1 MIEFCVNNHF
11 SIVVSEFEGGNY
23 MKDVTI
29 DKIRET
35 LQNGD
40 YVVVNTQ
47 TGEAITEEVRVVS
60 LAADEKRRE
69 TAKKEAEK
77 KRRQELAQAT
87 GGNKRFIF
95 HIYHVC
101 VNTFPEMQPANLTRL
116 MFLATHITYNN
127 VLVDKKNKPLSKPQ
141 IQKLMKLNKTQF
153 YDFWNEMEKFQII
166 KETNQGIAIND
177 ELFFKGSITPELF
190 GSNPLDAPVITRLYI
205 KGVQELYKK
214 ATPASHKSLSYIFR
228 ILPFVNRRYNV
239 VCFNPLEEDADLVQ
253 PMTLLDFADTIGYSR
268 NNIKRLMRTLQES
281 TFEVNGHETK
291 AVGFANI
298 NSFAT
303 EDSKIFINPRVYY
316 GGDFI
321 EDADILKILT
331 K

>member
-1 MIEFCVNNHF
+1 
-11 SIVVSEFEGGNY
+11 
-23 MKDVTI
+23 MKDTTT
-29 DKIRET
+29 DKLKEA
-35 LQNGD
+35 LLNGD

-60 LAADEKRRE
+60 LAADEKRRDI
-69 TAKKEAEK
+69 AKKKADR
-77 KRRQELAQAT
+77 KRSQELAQAA

-101 VNTFPEMQPANLTRL
+101 VNTFPEMKPANLTRL
-116 MFLATHITYNN
+116 MFLATHINYNN
-127 VLVDKKNKPLSKPQ
+127 VLVDKKNKPLTKPQ

-153 YDFWNEMEKFQII
+153 YDFWSEMEKFNII
-166 KETNQGIAIND
+166 KETVQGFAIND
-177 ELFFKGSITPELF
+177 ELFFKGNIDPDLF
-190 GSNPLDAPVITRLYI
+190 RGNPLDTPAITRLYI
-205 KGVQELYKK
+205 NGVQELYKK
-214 ATPASHKSLSYIFR
+214 ATPSSHKSLSYIFR

-268 NNIKRLMRTLQES
+268 DQIKRLMRTLQES

>member
-1 MIEFCVNNHF
+1 
-11 SIVVSEFEGGNY
+11 
-23 MKDVTI
+23 
-29 DKIRET
+29 
-35 LQNGD
+35 
-40 YVVVNTQ
+40 
-47 TGEAITEEVRVVS
+47 
-60 LAADEKRRE
+60 
-69 TAKKEAEK
+69 
-77 KRRQELAQAT
+77 
-87 GGNKRFIF
+87 
-95 HIYHVC
+95 
-101 VNTFPEMQPANLTRL
+101 
-116 MFLATHITYNN
+116 MFLATHINYNN
-127 VLVDKKNKPLSKPQ
+127 VLIDKKNKPLSKPQ

-153 YDFWNEMEKFQII
+153 YDFWKEMEKFHII
-166 KETNQGIAIND
+166 KEIDNGVAIND
-177 ELFFKGSITPELF
+177 ELFFKGNIDPDLF
-190 GSNPLDAPVITRLYI
+190 RGNPLDAPAITRLYI
-205 KGVQELYKK
+205 NGVQALYKK
-214 ATPASHKSLSYIFR
+214 ATPSSHKSLSYIFR

-268 NNIKRLMRTLQES
+268 DQIKRLMRTLQES

>member
-1 MIEFCVNNHF
+1 
-11 SIVVSEFEGGNY
+11 
-23 MKDVTI
+23 MKDATV
-29 DKIRET
+29 DKIKEMIQR
-35 LQNGD
+35 GD
-40 YVVVNTQ
+40 YIVVNTQ
-47 TGEAITEEVRVVS
+47 TGESITEEVRVVS
-60 LAADEKRRE
+60 LAADEKRRDI
-69 TAKKEAEK
+69 AKKEADK
-77 KRRQELAQAT
+77 KRSQEIAQVA

-95 HIYHVC
+95 HIYHIC
-101 VNTFPEMQPANLTRL
+101 VNTFPEMKPANLTRL
-116 MFLATHITYNN
+116 MFLATHINYNN
-127 VLVDKKNKPLSKPQ
+127 MLIDKKNKPLSKPQ

-153 YDFWNEMEKFQII
+153 YDFWKEMEKFHII
-166 KETNQGIAIND
+166 KEIDNGFAIND

-190 GSNPLDAPVITRLYI
+190 SNNPLNTPAITRLYI

-268 NNIKRLMRTLQES
+268 EQIKRLMRTLQES

>member
-1 MIEFCVNNHF
+1 
-11 SIVVSEFEGGNY
+11 

-101 VNTFPEMQPANLTRL
+101 VNTCL
-116 MFLATHITYNN
+116 
-127 VLVDKKNKPLSKPQ
+127 
-141 IQKLMKLNKTQF
+141 
-153 YDFWNEMEKFQII
+153 
-166 KETNQGIAIND
+166 
-177 ELFFKGSITPELF
+177 
-190 GSNPLDAPVITRLYI
+190 LY
-205 KGVQELYKK
+205 
-214 ATPASHKSLSYIFR
+214 TSPS
-228 ILPFVNRRYNV
+228 
-239 VCFNPLEEDADLVQ
+239 
-253 PMTLLDFADTIGYSR
+253 
-268 NNIKRLMRTLQES
+268 
-281 TFEVNGHETK
+281 
-291 AVGFANI
+291 
-298 NSFAT
+298 
-303 EDSKIFINPRVYY
+303 PR
-316 GGDFI
+316 D
-321 EDADILKILT
+321 
-331 K
+331 

>member
-1 MIEFCVNNHF
+1 
-11 SIVVSEFEGGNY
+11 

-268 NNIKRLMRTLQES
+268 SNIKRLMRTLQES

>member
-1 MIEFCVNNHF
+1 
-11 SIVVSEFEGGNY
+11 

-35 LQNGD
+35 LQNGN

-47 TGEAITEEVRVVS
+47 TGEAITEEVKVVS

-77 KRRQELAQAT
+77 IRRQEIAQAT

-95 HIYHVC
+95 HIYHIC
-101 VNTFPEMQPANLTRL
+101 VNTFPEMKPANLTRL
-116 MFLATHITYNN
+116 MFLATHINYNN

-153 YDFWNEMEKFQII
+153 YDFWNEMEKFHII
-166 KETNQGIAIND
+166 KEIDNDVAIND
-177 ELFFKGSITPELF
+177 ELFFKGNIDPDLF
-190 GSNPLDAPVITRLYI
+190 RGNPLDTPAITRLYI
-205 KGVQELYKK
+205 NGVQELYKK
-214 ATPASHKSLSYIFR
+214 ATPSSHKSLSYIFR

-268 NNIKRLMRTLQES
+268 DQIKRLMRTLQES

>member
-1 MIEFCVNNHF
+1 
-11 SIVVSEFEGGNY
+11 

-47 TGEAITEEVRVVS
+47 TGEAITAEVRVVS

-127 VLVDKKNKPLSKPQ
+127 VLVDKKNKALSKPQ

>member
-1 MIEFCVNNHF
+1 
-11 SIVVSEFEGGNY
+11 

-35 LQNGD
+35 LQNGN

-47 TGEAITEEVRVVS
+47 TGEAITEEVKVVS

-77 KRRQELAQAT
+77 KRRQEIAQAT

-95 HIYHVC
+95 HIYHIC
-101 VNTFPEMQPANLTRL
+101 VNTFPEMKPANLTRL
-116 MFLATHITYNN
+116 MFLATHINYNN

-153 YDFWNEMEKFQII
+153 YDFWNEMEKFHII
-166 KETNQGIAIND
+166 KEIDNDVAIND
-177 ELFFKGSITPELF
+177 ELFFKGNIDPDLF
-190 GSNPLDAPVITRLYI
+190 RGNPLDTPAITRLYI
-205 KGVQELYKK
+205 NGVQELYKK
-214 ATPASHKSLSYIFR
+214 ATPSSHKSLSYIFR

-268 NNIKRLMRTLQES
+268 DQIKRLMRTLQES

>member
-1 MIEFCVNNHF
+1 
-11 SIVVSEFEGGNY
+11 

>member
-1 MIEFCVNNHF
+1 
-11 SIVVSEFEGGNY
+11 

-40 YVVVNTQ
+40 YVVVDTQ

>member
-1 MIEFCVNNHF
+1 
-11 SIVVSEFEGGNY
+11 

-95 HIYHVC
+95 HIYHIC

-116 MFLATHITYNN
+116 MFLVTHISYNN
-127 VLVDKKNKPLSKPQ
+127 VLVDKKNKPLSKSQ

-153 YDFWNEMEKFQII
+153 YDFWSEMEKFQII

>member
-1 MIEFCVNNHF
+1 
-11 SIVVSEFEGGNY
+11 

-47 TGEAITEEVRVVS
+47 TGEAIT
-60 LAADEKRRE
+60 DEKRRE

-127 VLVDKKNKPLSKPQ
+127 VLVDKKNKALSKPQ

>member
-1 MIEFCVNNHF
+1 
-11 SIVVSEFEGGNY
+11 
-23 MKDVTI
+23 MKDATV
-29 DKIRET
+29 DKIKEMIQR
-35 LQNGD
+35 GD
-40 YVVVNTQ
+40 YIVVNTQ
-47 TGEAITEEVRVVS
+47 TGESITEEVRVVS
-60 LAADEKRRE
+60 LAADEKRRDI
-69 TAKKEAEK
+69 AKKEADK
-77 KRRQELAQAT
+77 KRSQEIAQVA

-101 VNTFPEMQPANLTRL
+101 VNTFPEMKPANLTRL
-116 MFLATHITYNN
+116 MFLATHINYNN
-127 VLVDKKNKPLSKPQ
+127 MLIDKKNKPLSKPQ

-153 YDFWNEMEKFQII
+153 YDFWKEMEKFHII
-166 KETNQGIAIND
+166 KEIDNGFAIND
-177 ELFFKGSITPELF
+177 ELFFKGNIDPDLF
-190 GSNPLDAPVITRLYI
+190 RGNPLDTPAITRLYI
-205 KGVQELYKK
+205 NGVQELYKK
-214 ATPASHKSLSYIFR
+214 ATPSSHKSLSYIFR

-268 NNIKRLMRTLQES
+268 DQIKRLMRTLQES

>member
-1 MIEFCVNNHF
+1 
-11 SIVVSEFEGGNY
+11 

-47 TGEAITEEVRVVS
+47 TGETITEEVRVVS

>member
-1 MIEFCVNNHF
+1 M
-11 SIVVSEFEGGNY
+11 
-23 MKDVTI
+23 
-29 DKIRET
+29 
-35 LQNGD
+35 
-40 YVVVNTQ
+40 
-47 TGEAITEEVRVVS
+47 
-60 LAADEKRRE
+60 
-69 TAKKEAEK
+69 
-77 KRRQELAQAT
+77 
-87 GGNKRFIF
+87 
-95 HIYHVC
+95 
-101 VNTFPEMQPANLTRL
+101 NTFPEMKPANLTRL
-116 MFLATHITYNN
+116 MFLATHINYNN
-127 VLVDKKNKPLSKPQ
+127 MLIDKKDKPLSKPQ

-153 YDFWNEMEKFQII
+153 YDFWSEMEKFNII
-166 KETNQGIAIND
+166 KETVQGFAIND
-177 ELFFKGSITPELF
+177 ELFFKGNIDPDLF
-190 GSNPLDAPVITRLYI
+190 RGNPLDTPAITRLYI
-205 KGVQELYKK
+205 NGVQELYKK
-214 ATPASHKSLSYIFR
+214 ATPSSHKSLSYIFR

-268 NNIKRLMRTLQES
+268 DQIKRLMRTLQES